1 MNEKKLD
8 ELMSSLPSLGFP
20 SAQIAVTVDGKKV
33 YSRTVGYADAEKT
46 RPASPDDLY
55 WVFSCSKVVACTAA
69 MRLVEEGKIALYD
82 RVDKYIPSFAPE
94 NMSVMQRD
102 GSLRP
107 AEVPI
112 RLIHLFTM
120 TGGMDYN
127 FNAPNVME
135 ARRAPGADTVSV
147 VSAMAKTPLLFDPG
161 TRYRY
166 SLCHDVLAAVVEVC
180 SGMRFSEYVEK
191 YIFGPLGMTSSG
203 FHPTEEQRKRFCDMY
218 RYHIWDG
225 TSEPVP
231 LRNEYELIP
240 NYDSGGAGVFSN
252 ADDFVKLVTALAC
265 GGTSPD
271 GYRLLDTETVKMME
285 KNLLCPAALADFV
298 VTRLYGY
305 GWGLCGRVHIDPAY
319 SLSKS
324 SAGEF
329 GWDGA
334 AAAFTM
340 VDRPARTAFYFS
352 THVRSCNY
360 AYNVLHPLMR
370 NLVCGD

>member
-127 FNAPNVME
+127 FNAPNVLE

-203 FHPTEEQRKRFCDMY
+203 FHPTEEQ
-218 RYHIWDG
+218 
-225 TSEPVP
+225 S
-231 LRNEYELIP
+231 
-240 NYDSGGAGVFSN
+240 
-252 ADDFVKLVTALAC
+252 
-265 GGTSPD
+265 
-271 GYRLLDTETVKMME
+271 
-285 KNLLCPAALADFV
+285 
-298 VTRLYGY
+298 
-305 GWGLCGRVHIDPAY
+305 DPP
-319 SLSKS
+319 
-324 SAGEF
+324 E
-329 GWDGA
+329 
-334 AAAFTM
+334 
-340 VDRPARTAFYFS
+340 
-352 THVRSCNY
+352 
-360 AYNVLHPLMR
+360 
-370 NLVCGD
+370 